1 MGALG
6 GYDVLE
12 WDLVGGREEG
22 EITREENMAKE
33 RKRERKRERE
43 KEREKERGKTR
54 EGSRNEL
61 GLEYYK
67 L

>member
-33 RKRERKRERE
+33 RKRERKREI
-43 KEREKERGKTR
+43 
-54 EGSRNEL
+54 
-61 GLEYYK
+61 
-67 L
+67 